1 MNDHLIHPEKIPEAR
16 MFSELLQCALS
27 SLRLSEWMNELNDEF
42 GFGTFNIFSQNVNN
56 NVIPEN
62 LRHIFHFLKVVV
74 KFRKNII
81 NIEYTKDNFS
91 EKIIV

>member
-1 MNDHLIHPEKIPEAR
+1 
-16 MFSELLQCALS
+16 
-27 SLRLSEWMNELNDEF
+27 MNELNDEF
-42 GFGTFNIFSQNVNN
+42 GFRNFNNFSQNVNN
-56 NVIPEN
+56 ISEN